1 MPMLPREGTSAMT
14 IEQAAISETLR
25 VSAARRPFRSAKRP
39 KNHDPKGR
47 VMKVTAKIAY
57 T

>member
-1 MPMLPREGTSAMT
+1 MLVREGTRAITM
-14 IEQAAISETLR
+14 EHAAISETLM
-25 VSAARRPFRSAKRP
+25 VSAARRPCRSANLP
-39 KNHDPKGR
+39 KNHDPRGR